1 MATIYKQAFMWKWL
15 VLSFQLLVFAAD
27 AHQLVNLREHNPAFR
42 FANEG
47 EAFLVQEAAIQLSR
61 VQRDLAKEGIALVI
75 LRAYLP
81 ESLSPSCCVDVNQ
94 DRISHTFSRG
104 TAVDVTL
111 EYISGNPLQLPCE
124 PYSWFLEP
132 KYRCGSCHLSCGAQH
147 LERLMLR
154 HGFNSSEKV
163 WWHFDLK
170 RWREYPPLNIPLDQ
184 LLYKKSGRLS

>member
-1 MATIYKQAFMWKWL
+1 MWKWL
-15 VLSFQLLVFAAD
+15 LLSVQLLIFGVQ

-42 FANEG
+42 FANDG

-61 VQRDLAKEGIALVI
+61 VQRDLAKEGIALII

-81 ESLSPSCCVDVNQ
+81 ESQSPSCCVDVNQ

-104 TAVDVTL
+104 TAVDVSL

-124 PYSWFLEP
+124 PYSWVIDP
-132 KYRCGSCHLSCGAQH
+132 DYNGDPCPLSCGFQH
-147 LERLMLR
+147 LERLMMR
-154 HGFNSSEKV
+154 HGFNRSAKV

-170 RWREYPPLNIPLDQ
+170 RWREYEPLNIPLQQ
-184 LLYKKSGRLS
+184 LLYKKSWASSQ